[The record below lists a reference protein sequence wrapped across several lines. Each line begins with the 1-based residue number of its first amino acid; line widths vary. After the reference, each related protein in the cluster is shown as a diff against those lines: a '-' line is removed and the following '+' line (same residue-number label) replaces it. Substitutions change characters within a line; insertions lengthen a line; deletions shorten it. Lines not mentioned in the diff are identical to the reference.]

1 MNEKILVSGDSHQL
15 PTIFYVISWMAHGIS
30 MILFNK
36 VLLTTWGFKFPF
48 FLTMWHMIF
57 ASILTQILSRTTNLL
72 PSVKEGRVSQA
83 DYFRKFVPMSFL
95 FAASLVLGNSAYKFI
110 SVAFIQMLKSS
121 TPVIVLILTF
131 IVGREKPSIAQLG
144 IMMIISIGV
153 MLSTVG
159 EVKFNMLGFIIQFTG
174 VFCECSR
181 CLIMDLLLSNKKI
194 DSLSMLYYMAPIS
207 SLTLFAGFLY
217 FEFFQFLTVTLSPS
231 LLLALFLNGCL
242 SFSLNMA
249 VILLV
254 GNASVVVMS
263 VCGPLKDI
271 LLVLLSVLLFQTP
284 ITLTQVVGYN
294 ISVLGLCLFREFK
307 NTNNKAIL
315 VNLHVNLYKITQFK
329 SIGMWKSTPSSTLAT
344 NLSLYNGIDTSEVD
358 DHIGTKDIEE
368 SNPGK

>member
-1 MNEKILVSGDSHQL
+1 L
-15 PTIFYVISWMAHGIS
+15 
-30 MILFNK
+30 
-36 VLLTTWGFKFPF
+36 
-48 FLTMWHMIF
+48 
-57 ASILTQILSRTTNLL
+57 
-72 PSVKEGRVSQA
+72 
-83 DYFRKFVPMSFL
+83 
-95 FAASLVLGNSAYKFI
+95 
-110 SVAFIQMLKSS
+110 
-121 TPVIVLILTF
+121 
-131 IVGREKPSIAQLG
+131 
-144 IMMIISIGV
+144 
-153 MLSTVG
+153 
-159 EVKFNMLGFIIQFTG
+159 
-174 VFCECSR
+174 CECSR
-181 CLIMDLLLSNKKI
+181 SLIMDLLLSNKKL

-207 SLTLFAGFLY
+207 SLSLFAGFLY
-217 FEFFQFLTVTLSPS
+217 FESTQFFSVTLSPT